1 MQDFK
6 VIGYMPAWKTSK
18 IEKIRYDV
26 LTHIIYSFAF
36 PDEESLELMIP
47 NLEKASRII
56 KNAHEKGVKVL
67 LSIGGWNDL
76 GISNKD
82 IMMNVISDD
91 VKIEKVVENIAL
103 AVEDLEFDG
112 VDINWGNLAE
122 DIENENAIK
131 EFTKKLKARLKVIDK
146 TLTLSVFGNIV
157 GNRDVV
163 SFEVAS
169 SRDEVL
175 QNLDWI
181 NVICYELRE
190 GVRPSNTNLKITTE
204 FSEAVKLPKEK
215 VVMGIPFFINM
226 SIMAYQDEL
235 KKNRA
240 EEAITRDILT
250 CGREM
255 YCISDEEFI
264 SKVEWANQNTIGINI
279 WEVTQD
285 FTDIKNS
292 LFTKVKET
300 LNTK

>member
-18 IEKIRYDV
+18 MDKIRYDV
-26 LTHIIYSFAF
+26 LTHVIYSFAF
-36 PDEESLELMIP
+36 PDEESLEIMIP
-47 NLEKASRII
+47 NLEKANKIVRDSH
-56 KNAHEKGVKVL
+56 KNGVKVL
-67 LSIGGWNDL
+67 LSIGGWNDF
-76 GISNKD
+76 GNSNKD
-82 IMMNVISDD
+82 IMMSVISED
-91 VKIEKVVENIAL
+91 KKLERFVENIAV

-112 VDINWGNLAE
+112 ADINWGNLAE
-122 DIENENAIK
+122 DVNNEERIK
-131 EFTKKLKARLKVIDK
+131 MFTQKLSEKLKSIDK

-157 GNRDVV
+157 GNDDVV

-169 SRDEVL
+169 SSSDTVK
-175 QNLDWI
+175 NVDWV

-215 VVMGIPFFINM
+215 TVMGVPFFINM

-235 KKNRA
+235 RKNRA
-240 EEAITRDILT
+240 EETITRDILT

-255 YCISDEEFI
+255 YCISDEEFM
-264 SKVEWANQNTIGINI
+264 SKVEWAKQNTIGMNV

-285 FTDIKNS
+285 FNDIESS
-292 LFTKVKET
+292 LFSKVKSV
-300 LNTK
+300 LN